1 MSTVLLV
8 ERDPAFREF
17 LRKQIPTQHDVL
29 EAACPIEAMDVF
41 RLRRDIDVLLCDAG
55 LGLVSGMEL
64 ASLLRAWNA
73 SLRTILLSDL
83 PCDQWTQRQE
93 MELKELPVDDVLILE
108 KPYKAIELQV
118 ALMTLASGSTVEPA
132 LTK

>member
-8 ERDPAFREF
+8 ERDPVFRGF
-17 LRKQIPTQHDVL
+17 LRRQIPTQHDVL
-29 EAACPIEAMDVF
+29 EAAYPVEAMDVF
-41 RLRRDIDVLLCDAG
+41 RVRREIDVLLCDAD

-64 ASLLRAWNA
+64 AALLRAWNA

-108 KPYKAIELQV
+108 PRW
-118 ALMTLASGSTVEPA
+118 TLKSGHTWTPENRP
-132 LTK
+132 TE